1 MELSKDSSEVIN
13 TVLFYNLVS
22 TVILAFSIYCRY
34 FLYLRWLKSR
44 GMEFDFETLSSM
56 GLNRYVALET
66 FSCLFTPMPWLR
78 AVKYRE
84 YNIQFDST

>member
-34 FLYLRWLKSR
+34 SLYLRWLKSR
-44 GMEFDFETLSSM
+44 GMEFDFETLSST
-56 GLNRYVALET
+56 GLNRYVALEI

-78 AVKYRE
+78 GVKYQE